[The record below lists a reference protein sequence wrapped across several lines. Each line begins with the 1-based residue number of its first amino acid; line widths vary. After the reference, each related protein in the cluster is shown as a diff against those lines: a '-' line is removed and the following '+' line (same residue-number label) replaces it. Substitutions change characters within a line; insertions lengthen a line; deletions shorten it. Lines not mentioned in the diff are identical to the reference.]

1 MLDDSTIQPAIEVGM
16 NQKISIE
23 HKETFDDFQKKGG
36 GQNRGDSFET
46 FVELPEEIGRG
57 SRQEVEVRPG
67 VKLLLED
74 YQIKENLVVNVVK
87 VKGKSSPLEFCFCVS
102 GNIKCRAQG
111 IKDDFGIDTGQC
123 NLSFLPSPRGTIKYK
138 AGQRMVF
145 VTIRTEP
152 QVFGAFL
159 DGRSDR
165 IPVDLRDIAE
175 GIEKFYYQAGNVT
188 ASMKMVIHQILNC
201 PYSGSIKRLYF
212 ETKAMELIVHQLAE
226 LAAGEKKHSKVCALR
241 SGDMERIHEARDIL
255 VGNMQNPPSL
265 LGLAKQAGLNDY
277 KLKIGF
283 NQVFG
288 TTVFGYLRQCRMES
302 ARLLFEET
310 EMNVAEV
317 SSTIGYSNPSHFAAA
332 FKKQFG
338 VKPRSYLAE
347 TKRRSM
353 F

>member
-1 MLDDSTIQPAIEVGM
+1 M
-16 NQKISIE
+16 NEKISIE
-23 HKETFDDFQKKGG
+23 GREIFEDFQRKGTS
-36 GQNRGDSFET
+36 QNHGNSFET
-46 FVELPEEIGRG
+46 FLELPEEIGRG

-74 YQIKENLVVNVVK
+74 YQIKENLVAK
-87 VKGKSSPLEFCFCVS
+87 VEGASSPLEFCFCVS

-111 IKDDFGIDTGQC
+111 IKDDFVMDTGQC
-123 NLSFLPSPRGTIKYK
+123 NLCFLSSPRGTIKYR

-145 VTIRTEP
+145 VTVRTEP

-159 DGRSDR
+159 DGRFDR

-175 GIEKFYYQAGNVT
+175 GIEKFYYQTGNVT

-201 PYSGSIKRLYF
+201 PYSGSIKRLYL

-226 LAAGEKKHSKVCALR
+226 LAAGKKKHNKMSALR
-241 SGDMERIHEARDIL
+241 SGDIERIHEARDIL
-255 VGNMQNPPSL
+255 VGNMQNPLSL
-265 LGLAKQAGLNDY
+265 LELAKQVSINDY
-277 KLKIGF
+277 KLKAGF
-283 NQVFG
+283 RQVFG
-288 TTVFGYLRQCRMES
+288 TTVFGYLHECRMES
-302 ARLLFEET
+302 ARLLFEEA
-310 EMNVAEV
+310 EMTVADV
-317 SSTIGYSNPSHFAAA
+317 SSHVGYSNPSHFAAA

-347 TKRRSM
+347 TRRRSM